1 LFFRGFVIRRCISAD
16 ADTVPLGQFSWFSF
30 LVASVSFGVLHGD
43 AWLAGVV
50 VGMLYAVALYRRRQ
64 IIDAIVAH
72 ATTNALLSGYVI
84 ATGSW
89 SQWG

>member
-1 LFFRGFVIRRCISAD
+1 
-16 ADTVPLGQFSWFSF
+16 
-30 LVASVSFGVLHGD
+30 
-43 AWLAGVV
+43 
-50 VGMLYAVALYRRRQ
+50 MLYAVALYRRRQ